1 MSVNKISSKLIIGT
15 ANFNQKY
22 GIANNFKS
30 ISKNEIKKIIK
41 IANLNKIY
49 TFDTSPD
56 YGTAENNLGK
66 YSNKNFN
73 FISKLKQISNGNLN
87 QSIESNIMD
96 SLKKLKK
103 KKIRRIIIT

>member
-1 MSVNKISSKLIIGT
+1 M
-15 ANFNQKY
+15 
-22 GIANNFKS
+22 
-30 ISKNEIKKIIK
+30 
-41 IANLNKIY
+41 NKIY

-87 QSIESNIMD
+87 QSIGPNIMD
-96 SLKKLKK
+96 SLKKLKE